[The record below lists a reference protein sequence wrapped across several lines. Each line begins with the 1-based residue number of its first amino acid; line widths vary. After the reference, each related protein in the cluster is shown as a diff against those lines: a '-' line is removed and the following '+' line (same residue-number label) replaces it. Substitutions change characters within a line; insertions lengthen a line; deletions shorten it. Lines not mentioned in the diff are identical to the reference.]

1 MLGTNI
7 GNLLEG
13 TKRRFL
19 QERIRKEE
27 SRAQLPP
34 PGAWREESIPL
45 FRCSMH
51 GLICHGRRISD
62 AEVIRLR
69 NGKEDDGGDDDRAAI
84 GAD

>member
-1 MLGTNI
+1 M
-7 GNLLEG
+7 LEG
-13 TKRRFL
+13 TKCRVL

-51 GLICHGRRISD
+51 GLVCHGRRTRD

-69 NGKEDDGGDDDRAAI
+69 NGKEGDDDDDDRAAI